1 MWIGAADPQPEEPA
15 FLAWAETIVKERIAN
30 AGRDNPSTLCLSPFV
45 FPGGA
50 LVYKII
56 QTPALLVT
64 LFENVPN
71 FRQVYLDRC
80 THPKDLNP
88 TWLGHSIGRWEGD
101 TLVIDTVGFN
111 DKSWVLIYPH
121 TEMLHVIERY
131 RRADRPHL
139 EVEATIEDPGT
150 YAKPWKQ
157 RSIWNLSPGDDVLE
171 YVCNENNKDPQRI
184 TGTR

>member
-1 MWIGAADPQPEEPA
+1 MCTSLRAAGLQLYEVLLFRICPAVLRAAARPERQNGLASLRALRARRRVRKNPIVI
-15 FLAWAETIVKERIAN
+15 FLAVS
-30 AGRDNPSTLCLSPFV
+30 GRSTS
-45 FPGGA
+45 
-50 LVYKII
+50 
-56 QTPALLVT
+56 T
-64 LFENVPN
+64 
-71 FRQVYLDRC
+71 
-80 THPKDLNP
+80 NP

-171 YVCNENNKDPQRI
+171 YVCNDNNKDPQHI